1 MGQSYRADGR
11 LEEALANYES
21 ARVLADEVG
30 QPFDQTR
37 VRYGLGTVCHA
48 LGRDECAREHWAAAL
63 SMLTALGIDHAEDAW
78 ADDIRARLTGDV
90 VT

>member
-63 SMLTALGIDHAEDAW
+63 FMLAALGTTT
-78 ADDIRARLTGDV
+78 RRTRGPTTSGPV
-90 VT
+90 SPVTS